1 MPLSQNSTSDP
12 TIAPSRHRARRL
24 VRPLLTGMLAAL
36 PLLGTLWLLSIAF
49 AFLTGWLGPESSAG
63 QLLGR
68 LGIGISGQE
77 WSGYLAG
84 LAIAGAVLYGLGILV
99 ERGLNT
105 WLVSLIDSVVG
116 RIPVVRTIYET
127 IEKFVQI
134 FIKRD
139 RSELQSMR
147 PVWCHFGGPGGVS
160 ALGLLSSPVPIM
172 VQGKPC
178 YAVIVPT
185 APVPIGGGLLFMPV
199 EWITPSEV
207 GMEAVTSIYVSMGV
221 TAPQFLPTPPAPDAK
236 PPAV

>member
-1 MPLSQNSTSDP
+1 MPPEASPLKETPPLPGRQ
-12 TIAPSRHRARRL
+12 RGRRL
-24 VRPLLTGMLAAL
+24 VRTLFTGMLAAL

-49 AFLTGWLGPESSAG
+49 AFLTSWLGPESAAG
-63 QLLGR
+63 RLLGR
-68 LGIGISGQE
+68 LGMGVLGQE
-77 WSGYLAG
+77 WSGYFIG
-84 LAIAGAVLYGLGILV
+84 LLMACSLLFALGLLV

-134 FIKRD
+134 FARRD
-139 RSELQSMR
+139 KSELQSMR

-160 ALGLLSSPVPIM
+160 VLGLLSSPEPIM
-172 VQGKPC
+172 VEGKAC

-199 EWITPSEV
+199 EWITPSEA

-221 TAPQFLPTPPAPDAK
+221 TAPQFLPTARR
-236 PPAV
+236 

>member
-1 MPLSQNSTSDP
+1 MSPEANPLKEP
-12 TIAPSRHRARRL
+12 PAAPARQRSRRL
-24 VRPLLTGMLAAL
+24 VRTMLTGMLATL

-49 AFLTGWLGPESSAG
+49 AFLAGWLGPESATG
-63 QLLGR
+63 RLLGR
-68 LGIGISGQE
+68 IGMGMLGQE
-77 WSGYLAG
+77 WSGYLIG
-84 LAIAGAVLYGLGILV
+84 LVMVVALLFALGLLV

-134 FIKRD
+134 FARRD
-139 RSELQSMR
+139 KSELQSMR

-160 ALGLLSSPVPIM
+160 VLGLLSSPQPIL
-172 VQGKPC
+172 VEGKPC

-199 EWITPSEV
+199 EWISPSEV

-221 TAPQFLPTPPAPDAK
+221 TAPQFLPTAER
-236 PPAV
+236 

>member
-1 MPLSQNSTSDP
+1 MSALDPAPTS
-12 TIAPSRHRARRL
+12 AAAAVRQKGRRL

-49 AFLTGWLGPESSAG
+49 AFLTDWLGPESSVG
-63 QLLGR
+63 RFLGR
-68 LGIGISGQE
+68 IGIGIAGQE
-77 WSGYLAG
+77 WSGYLVG
-84 LAIAGAVLYGLGILV
+84 LLIAAALIYLLGILV

-105 WLVSLIDSVVG
+105 WLMSLIDSVVG

-134 FIKRD
+134 FVRREK
-139 RSELQSMR
+139 SELQSMR

-160 ALGLLSSPVPIM
+160 VLGLLSSPEPIL
-172 VQGKPC
+172 VEGKPC

-185 APVPIGGGLLFMPV
+185 APVPIGGGLLFLPV

-221 TAPQFLPTPPAPDAK
+221 TAPQFLPRAPAERQPPAT
-236 PPAV
+236 

>member
-1 MPLSQNSTSDP
+1 MPPHSRSLKEAS
-12 TIAPSRHRARRL
+12 PSPAQQRGRRL
-24 VRPLLTGMLAAL
+24 VRTMLTGMLAAL

-63 QLLGR
+63 HLLGR
-68 LGIGISGQE
+68 IGMGISGQA
-77 WSGYLAG
+77 WSGYVAG
-84 LAIAGAVLYGLGILV
+84 LLIAATLLFGLGLLV

-134 FIKRD
+134 FARRD
-139 RSELQSMR
+139 KSELQSMR

-160 ALGLLSSPVPIM
+160 ALGLLSSPQPIL
-172 VQGKPC
+172 VEGKPC
-178 YAVIVPT
+178 YAVIIPT

-199 EWITPSEV
+199 EWISPSDV

-221 TAPQFLPTPPAPDAK
+221 TAPQFLPTAER
-236 PPAV
+236 

>member
-1 MPLSQNSTSDP
+1 MRAMHPTDGSDKDLP
-12 TIAPSRHRARRL
+12 AAATRQRGRRL
-24 VRPLLTGMLAAL
+24 VRTLLTGMLAAL

-49 AFLTGWLGPESSAG
+49 TFLTGWMGPESSAG
-63 QLLGR
+63 RLLGQ
-68 LGIGISGQE
+68 LGVSLSGQE
-77 WSGYLAG
+77 WSGYVVG
-84 LAIAGAVLYGLGILV
+84 LVMAAVVLFALGFLV

-105 WLVSLIDSVVG
+105 WLVSLIDGVVG

-134 FIKRD
+134 FARRD
-139 RSELQSMR
+139 KSELQSMR

-160 ALGLLSSPVPIM
+160 VLGLLSSPQPIL
-172 VQGKPC
+172 VEGKAC

-199 EWITPSEV
+199 EWITPSDA

-221 TAPQFLPTPPAPDAK
+221 TAPQFLPHASRPE
-236 PPAV
+236 

>member
-1 MPLSQNSTSDP
+1 M
-12 TIAPSRHRARRL
+12 RL
-24 VRPLLTGMLAAL
+24 FRTLLAGMLAAL
-36 PLLGTLWLLSIAF
+36 PLLGTLWLLSIVFTFVA
-49 AFLTGWLGPESSAG
+49 GWLGPESFTG
-63 QLLGR
+63 GLLAKIGV
-68 LGIGISGQE
+68 GISGQE
-77 WSGYLAG
+77 WSGYLIGVLMALALLFCLG
-84 LAIAGAVLYGLGILV
+84 LLI

-105 WLVSLIDSVVG
+105 WLVWLVDAVVG

-134 FIKRD
+134 FMKRE

-160 ALGLLSSPVPIM
+160 VLGLLSSPEPIL
-172 VQGKPC
+172 VEGRAC

-199 EWITPSEV
+199 EWITPSDV

-221 TAPQFLPTPPAPDAK
+221 TAPQFLPTARR
-236 PPAV
+236 

>member
-1 MPLSQNSTSDP
+1 MQPH
-12 TIAPSRHRARRL
+12 APSHKQPPSSPGQQRGRRL
-24 VRPLLTGMLAAL
+24 VRTMLTGMLATL

-49 AFLTGWLGPESSAG
+49 AFLAGWLGPESAAG
-63 QLLGR
+63 RLLGR
-68 LGIGISGQE
+68 IGMGMLGQE
-77 WSGYLAG
+77 WSGYLIG
-84 LAIAGAVLYGLGILV
+84 LVMVVALLFALGLLV

-134 FIKRD
+134 FARRD
-139 RSELQSMR
+139 KSELQSMR

-160 ALGLLSSPVPIM
+160 VLGLLSSPQPIL
-172 VQGKPC
+172 VEGKPC

-199 EWITPSEV
+199 EWISPSEV

-221 TAPQFLPTPPAPDAK
+221 TAPQFLPTAER
-236 PPAV
+236 

>member
-1 MPLSQNSTSDP
+1 MSLPDVSGKE
-12 TIAPSRHRARRL
+12 APPSPARQGTRRL
-24 VRPLLTGMLAAL
+24 VRTLLTGMLAAL
-36 PLLGTLWLLSIAF
+36 PLLGTLWLLSFVF
-49 AFLTGWLGPESSAG
+49 AFLTGWMGPETSAG
-63 QLLGR
+63 RLLGR
-68 LGIGISGQE
+68 IGVSVSGQE
-77 WSGYLAG
+77 WSGYLIG
-84 LAIAGAVLYGLGILV
+84 LLMAATFLFGLGLLV

-134 FIKRD
+134 FARRD
-139 RSELQSMR
+139 KSELQSMR

-160 ALGLLSSPVPIM
+160 VLGLLSSPEPIL
-172 VQGKPC
+172 VNGKPC

-199 EWITPSEV
+199 EWISPSDV

-221 TAPQFLPTPPAPDAK
+221 TAPQFLSSARR
-236 PPAV
+236 

>member
-1 MPLSQNSTSDP
+1 MSPPIGPLKDP
-12 TIAPSRHRARRL
+12 PATPTRQKGRRL
-24 VRPLLTGMLAAL
+24 VRTLFTGMLAAL
-36 PLLGTLWLLSIAF
+36 PLLGTLWLLSFVF
-49 AFLTGWLGPESSAG
+49 AFLTGWMGPESSAG
-63 QLLGR
+63 RVLGR
-68 LGIGISGQE
+68 LGVLVSGQE
-77 WSGYLAG
+77 WSGYLIG
-84 LAIAGAVLYGLGILV
+84 LAMAATLLFGLGVLV

-134 FIKRD
+134 FARRD
-139 RSELQSMR
+139 KSELQSMR

-160 ALGLLSSPVPIM
+160 VLGLLSSPQPIL
-172 VQGKPC
+172 VEGKPC

-221 TAPQFLPTPPAPDAK
+221 TAPQFLPTAK
-236 PPAV
+236 R

>member
-1 MPLSQNSTSDP
+1 MSSPEVSVKTPLSP
-12 TIAPSRHRARRL
+12 PSGQRSRRL
-24 VRPLLTGMLAAL
+24 VRTLLTGMLAAL
-36 PLLGTLWLLSIAF
+36 PLLGTLWLLSFVF
-49 AFLTGWLGPESSAG
+49 AFLTDWLGPESSAG
-63 QLLGR
+63 RVLGR
-68 LGIGISGQE
+68 LGLIVSGQE
-77 WSGYLAG
+77 WSGYLIG
-84 LAIAGAVLYGLGILV
+84 LAMAAALLFSLGVLV

-134 FIKRD
+134 FARRD
-139 RSELQSMR
+139 KSELQSMR

-160 ALGLLSSPVPIM
+160 ALGLLSSPQPIL
-172 VQGKPC
+172 VEGKAC

-207 GMEAVTSIYVSMGV
+207 GMEAVTSIYVSLGV
-221 TAPQFLPTPPAPDAK
+221 TAPQFLPSAK
-236 PPAV
+236 P